1 MTPDSPKKLCSFAQ
15 KKTNIRIDK
24 ITGITVDEGNVAS
37 ALVRPIST
45 DVSCINGRGTRPE
58 RIERETDL
66 VGGPP
71 SPMVGRTNLC
81 EHGKGPVRAQKT
93 TNHQRSILTN
103 SNVGS

>member
-37 ALVRPIST
+37 ALVRPI
-45 DVSCINGRGTRPE
+45 VSCINGRGTRPE

-66 VGGPP
+66 SRLPRDG
-71 SPMVGRTNLC
+71 L
-81 EHGKGPVRAQKT
+81 
-93 TNHQRSILTN
+93 
-103 SNVGS
+103 NVSKHPCS